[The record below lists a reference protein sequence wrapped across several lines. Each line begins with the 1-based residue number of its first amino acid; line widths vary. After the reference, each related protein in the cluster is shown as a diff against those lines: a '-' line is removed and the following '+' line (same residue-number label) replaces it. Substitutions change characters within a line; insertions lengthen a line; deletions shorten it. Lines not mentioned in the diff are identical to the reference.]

1 MRIDSQISWAVNKD
15 LTYHTDTIKH
25 IQGVNHNYY
34 IGRSMVNKYTIILK
48 ISLTVPNRE
57 PSNKFRAI
65 D

>member
-34 IGRSMVNKYTIILK
+34 IGWS
-48 ISLTVPNRE
+48 
-57 PSNKFRAI
+57 F
-65 D
+65 